1 MTEHLSKDKDF
12 ALNPEGFHN
21 RVPQY
26 MHQTYMRVHDDL
38 MKLNFDC
45 HLSGSTATSLLF
57 DSRKIFCAN
66 VGDSRAVL
74 YSLVKKSQFKI
85 TPLSDDHKPGLPAE
99 KKRIESVGGRV
110 EPILGPQGQWLG
122 PDRVWM
128 RNEDTP
134 GLAMSRSLG
143 DGLAHSLGVSS
154 EPGKLEK
161 C

>member
-1 MTEHLSKDKDF
+1 
-12 ALNPEGFHN
+12 
-21 RVPQY
+21 
-26 MHQTYMRVHDDL
+26 MRKTFLRTHDEL

-45 HLSGSTATSLLF
+45 HLSGSTACSMLF
-57 DSRKIFCAN
+57 DSKKLFCAN

-74 YSLVKKSQFKI
+74 YSLVKKTNFKI
-85 TPLSDDHKPGLPAE
+85 TPLSEDHKPGLPNE
-99 KKRIESVGGRV
+99 KKRIEGVGGRV

-128 RNEDTP
+128 KNEDTP

-143 DGLAHSLGVSS
+143 DGLAHSLGVSA
-154 EPGKLEK
+154 EPGKFLN